1 MSQSA
6 ALIEVLKRELKARGL
21 TYADVAAHLDMS
33 EASVKRMFSTRNFT
47 LERFDEICEF
57 AKLEITEL
65 AEKLAQSPTLLTQ
78 LSLEQERELVADM
91 KLMLVA
97 ICCLHN
103 LSFEQMLEAYSFSPA
118 ECVKL
123 LTRLDKLRIIDLMP
137 NNRAKPLVARGFT
150 WIPGGPV
157 QQFFFSQVTADFFRH
172 HFGAE
177 NETVLVASGRLSRQN
192 QAVVAQRLKKIT
204 QEFRDL
210 HHDDLK
216 LPIGERPVLGMI
228 VALRGWEFEAFR
240 KLRNTPQKPAQA

>member
-21 TYADVAAHLDMS
+21 TYAEVAAHLDMS

-57 AKLEITEL
+57 AKLEISDL
-65 AEKLAQSPTLLTQ
+65 AEKLMQAPTLLSQ

-103 LSFEQMLEAYSFSPA
+103 LTFEQMQEAYAFTPA
-118 ECVKL
+118 EAVKL
-123 LTRLDKLRIIDLMP
+123 LTRLDKLRIIDLLP
-137 NNRAKPLVARGFT
+137 NNRVKPLVARGFT
-150 WIPGGPV
+150 WIPSGPV

-172 HFGAE
+172 HFAAE
-177 NETVLVASGRLSRQN
+177 NETVLVASGRLSKQN
-192 QAVVAQRLKKIT
+192 QAVMAQKLKKVT

-210 HHDDLK
+210 HHDDLR
-216 LPIGERPVLGMI
+216 LPIGERPVIGMI

-240 KLRNTPQKPAQA
+240 QLRKAPTK